1 MTGSFC
7 NSSDFY
13 IGIIHGGTMV
23 FSPVLVILETAYSSR
38 QRRHYRCSSLPRGN
52 VVILSD
58 KNSLE
63 LVFKECYNFS
73 QFRYCDLKVRQ
84 GEQSTIRLQKKE
96 ICGIQSNE
104 VSWKFGTSLIFWHR
118 IWQCNIVCLSL
129 LEVINLTCL
138 RSYVSLSSIC
148 ILRKRLNNFLLFF
161 VAKYPLFY
169 STLAEQFDTFI
180 SLETLKTAEYISK
193 VDFARDQCFLQT
205 GHLSSRKSIFSKR
218 KSICFKIWIDKR
230 NKCFFN
236 PIFIC
241 CKLKP
246 SRNLL

>member
-1 MTGSFC
+1 MLQFFSIQTLWPQSQTRRAKYDPFAKKRDLGIPVKWSISEIWDQF
-7 NSSDFY
+7 DFLTQDLAMQY
-13 IGIIHGGTMV
+13 CLFIT
-23 FSPVLVILETAYSSR
+23 F
-38 QRRHYRCSSLPRGN
+38 RG
-52 VVILSD
+52 
-58 KNSLE
+58 
-63 LVFKECYNFS
+63 Y
-73 QFRYCDLKVRQ
+73 
-84 GEQSTIRLQKKE
+84 
-96 ICGIQSNE
+96 
-104 VSWKFGTSLIFWHR
+104 KFNMLLR
-118 IWQCNIVCLSL
+118 LSL
-129 LEVINLTCL
+129 FAN
-138 RSYVSLSSIC
+138 SYVSLSSIC

-193 VDFARDQCFLQT
+193 VDFAGDQCFLQT
-205 GHLSSRKSIFSKR
+205 GHLSPRKSIFSKR